1 MSANTAAGRAVSE
14 ADRAGQSH
22 VLENLARVGLLAYG
36 VVHVLI
42 AWLALQLAWG
52 DGGQEADQSGA
63 LGTLAR
69 QPFGRPLLWIITLG
83 FFALAVWQ
91 AAEVLRLRGR
101 LKAQGKQ
108 RAKAVQK
115 VVETVAMAIVYLAF
129 GILALR
135 FALGSGQSAVQQQQQ
150 TTTGVFSWPGGR
162 VLVGIVALVVIAVG
176 VRQIAKGI
184 TRSFLEQI
192 DLADAPPRARRLIT
206 RLGQVGFPAKGVAL
220 VLAGGLFGYAAITFD
235 PAKAS
240 GLDGAMR
247 TLVNAPFG
255 QVLLTLVAVG
265 FLAFGAFLFARARYP
280 ERS

>member
-69 QPFGRPLLWIITLG
+69 QPFGRPLLWIIALG

-108 RAKAVQK
+108 RAKAGWK

-162 VLVGIVALVVIAVG
+162 VLVGIVALVLIAVG
-176 VRQIAKGI
+176 VRQIVKGI

-192 DLADAPPRARRLIT
+192 DLADAPPRVRRLIT